1 MILHIKIE
9 EAESIVTLPG
19 VIGNVEV
26 ITVHFINLGILSWD
40 STRSISRNQIRRY
53 AEVCKLR
60 TLRILQT
67 MSWAEFS

>member
-40 STRSISRNQIRRY
+40 STSVLSHKQVYTLMSLSRKYPSLAKRG
-53 AEVCKLR
+53 
-60 TLRILQT
+60 
-67 MSWAEFS
+67 

>member
-40 STRSISRNQIRRY
+40 STSY
-53 AEVCKLR
+53 TK
-60 TLRILQT
+60 
-67 MSWAEFS
+67 MSMPGFGPGGFDMKEMKEMMKH

>member
-40 STRSISRNQIRRY
+40 STSLETI
-53 AEVCKLR
+53 LR
-60 TLRILQT
+60 
-67 MSWAEFS
+67 

>member
-40 STRSISRNQIRRY
+40 STRSLLPANS
-53 AEVCKLR
+53 
-60 TLRILQT
+60 
-67 MSWAEFS
+67 

>member
-40 STRSISRNQIRRY
+40 STSIKNLLERL
-53 AEVCKLR
+53 EV
-60 TLRILQT
+60 IND
-67 MSWAEFS
+67 